1 MVQSV
6 PRLMTFA
13 EFLDWYPEDGKR
25 YELMGGEV
33 VEVRPRGE
41 HEEIISVLTRKLDR
55 EIERLNLP
63 WFNLRNCCVKPASN
77 LDGYVLDLVV
87 INRTQLVSEPLW
99 KKASTI
105 TSGTSATLVIEVV
118 STNWA
123 DDYAKKLEDYE
134 LLGIAE
140 YWIVDYRASGGRR
153 YIGSPKLPTLSV
165 YQLVDGQYELQRYR
179 DHQMIVSAVLP
190 ELKLQAGEVLSVAAE
205 E

>member
-1 MVQSV
+1 MLMVQSV

-41 HEEIISVLTRKLDR
+41 HEEIIRVLTRKLDR

-63 WFNLRNCCVKPASN
+63 WFIPKNCCVKPASN
-77 LDGYVLDLVV
+77 LDGYVPDLVV
-87 INRTQLVSEPLW
+87 INRTQLVSEPFW

-123 DDYAKKLEDYE
+123 DDYAKKLEDYF
-134 LLGIAE
+134 LSL
-140 YWIVDYRASGGRR
+140 VLR
-153 YIGSPKLPTLSV
+153 PKP
-165 YQLVDGQYELQRYR
+165 
-179 DHQMIVSAVLP
+179 
-190 ELKLQAGEVLSVAAE
+190 
-205 E
+205 